1 MTYKTDLFP
10 DTTILFVEKFH
21 FFSSMKFLQHMR
33 RRIYDVIFVAR
44 RYKVIII
51 ENVLRK
57 KGGISFIGRFKLNA
71 DD

>member
-33 RRIYDVIFVAR
+33 RRIYDVIFVAH

-51 ENVLRK
+51 ENV
-57 KGGISFIGRFKLNA
+57 
-71 DD
+71 